1 MNFRI
6 ITRRY
11 IEACREVQGVVGKL
25 DLEAQ
30 TTSMVLNDN
39 DLKVGVSEAN
49 VLYAMCGGSVVRLST
64 GVASVSTAGYVPNV
78 YGLFGTPEAIIVEPI
93 RSLGSG
99 CSDSSWFVR
108 GERELVNHLGN
119 VVSVVS
125 DRKEAVGSGDV
136 VSYWKAKV
144 LSATDCFRMLL
155 NI

>member
-30 TTSMVLNDN
+30 TTSMVLNDK

-49 VLYAMCGGSVVRLST
+49 VLYTIIDNGEWIIENLKLST
-64 GVASVSTAGYVPNV
+64 GISTAYTAGYVPNAV
-78 YGLFGTPEAIIVEPI
+78 MDLLGTPEVIIVEPI

-108 GERELVNHLGN
+108 GERELVNHPG
-119 VVSVVS
+119 
-125 DRKEAVGSGDV
+125 
-136 VSYWKAKV
+136 
-144 LSATDCFRMLL
+144 LS
-155 NI
+155 